1 MERDTRQ
8 RRAIRRVL
16 GAAGRPLSPR
26 EVLGAAHRHAPG
38 LGLATVYR
46 NLKALLSEGAIV
58 AVDLPGAA
66 ARYEAAGK
74 KHHHHFRC
82 RRCDRLFEVTGCRPA
97 AVGRP
102 PRGFVAESH
111 EVVWYGRCAQ
121 CVGAA

>member
-16 GAAGRPLSPR
+16 ASSGRPLSPQ
-26 EVLGAAHRHAPG
+26 EVLSAAHRHVPG

-46 NLKALLSEGAIV
+46 NLRTLLQEGEIM
-58 AVDLPGAA
+58 AVEVPGEA
-66 ARYEAAGK
+66 ARYEPAGK
-74 KHHHHFRC
+74 GHHHHFRC
-82 RRCDRLFEVTGCRPA
+82 RRCHRLYEVMGCRPA

-111 EVVWYGRCAQ
+111 EVVWYGRCAS
-121 CVGAA
+121 CAGVA